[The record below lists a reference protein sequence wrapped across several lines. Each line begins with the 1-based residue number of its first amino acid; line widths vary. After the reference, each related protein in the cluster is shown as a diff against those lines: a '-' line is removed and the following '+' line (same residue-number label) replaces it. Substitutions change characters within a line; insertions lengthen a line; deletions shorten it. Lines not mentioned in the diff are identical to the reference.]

1 MKRGD
6 VVYSRVPNLARIAQ
20 PNHDLFLLASLLAS
34 CCIGISISSVAVSR
48 RVVRHGGTVAV
59 VLDRGWTTRTHCSLH
74 SRYALIERVLAE
86 DLLMQ
91 C

>member
-48 RVVRHGGTVAV
+48 RVVRHGGIVAADWIEGGQHV
-59 VLDRGWTTRTHCSLH
+59 PI
-74 SRYALIERVLAE
+74 ALCILG
-86 DLLMQ
+86 MP
-91 C
+91 